1 MKYITIGR
9 QYGSGGRLIGKELS
23 ERLGIPCY
31 DSELI
36 QLASAESGISPEYI
50 ESLDEK
56 GTANFFHALMI
67 NATPMG
73 TIMPNYFNMTTNDQ
87 LFFLQSEII
96 KELAKKGDAIFVGR
110 SADFVLE
117 GKNTL
122 NIFIHAPEEYRI
134 NALAAR
140 NEITK
145 NEAAS
150 RIKKIDKKRK
160 SYYNHYTSKNW
171 SQATNY
177 HLTIDSSKF
186 EQAIIVDLVIKAFNQ
201 L

>member
-36 QLASAESGISPEYI
+36 QLASVKSGISPEYI

-56 GTANFFHALMI
+56 GTASFFHALML
-67 NATPMG
+67 NSNPMG
-73 TIMPNYFNMTTNDQ
+73 AIMPNYFNMTTNDQ

-110 SADFVLE
+110 CADFVLE
-117 GKNTL
+117 GKKAL
-122 NIFIHAPEEYRI
+122 NIFIHAAKEYRVK
-134 NALAAR
+134 ALADR
-140 NEITK
+140 NEITES
-145 NEAAS
+145 EAS
-150 RIKKIDKKRK
+150 NRIQKIDKKRR
-160 SYYNHYTSKNW
+160 SYYNHYTSKRW
-171 SQATNY
+171 SDATNY
-177 HLTIDSSKF
+177 DLSIDSSKF
-186 EQAIIVDLVIKAFNQ
+186 EQAIIIELISKLFHS